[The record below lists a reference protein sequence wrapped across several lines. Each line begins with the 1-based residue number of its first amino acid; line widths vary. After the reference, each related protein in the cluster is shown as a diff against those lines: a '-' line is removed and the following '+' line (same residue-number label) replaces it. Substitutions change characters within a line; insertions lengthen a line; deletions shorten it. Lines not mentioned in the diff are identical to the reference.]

1 MKNIKSNKILNVY
14 LIMLIIV
21 ILVVPKINIISI
33 SGSRN
38 GIRID
43 DIFIAI
49 YAIILLYRMINK
61 KIKINKSIKIVMT
74 IFGIYIFI
82 NMVSTTI
89 NCINGEVGIVLSL
102 LYVIRKIEYF
112 ILFFAG
118 IDYYNTCKNK
128 NDLLTLLNT
137 IVIFH
142 AIYSIFEYTNI
153 IGDIGYLIG
162 RPNNDRIYSTF
173 SGPYEFSAFFSM
185 MSCIYIV
192 NIFKNKNYI
201 YIPLLLI
208 SVLEILVSQSRISLL
223 AVFGVAFISVLY
235 YLKDSKKR
243 FMIGA
248 FIILI
253 SIIFVVLINFTDIS
267 FLGRFKELDLSS
279 SLNTFKIAW
288 DNTDYNY
295 YKETGEIKYVEKAL
309 DSSSDLSYVFRVSK
323 WATLLKETLK
333 SPLIGLGPSI
343 VGEGIDGNFV
353 RIICE
358 TGLLGIITWLV
369 LIVYI
374 LKKSWKNRKNIF
386 FNYIFFIVTN
396 LSIIAIFID
405 IFEASKI
412 MPIFWFILGTTLI
425 QEESKRDKIKIV
437 HVLSGVNFGGV
448 ESVLYNYFSNMK
460 NNEIENVI
468 VSHEKI
474 NSDNAQ
480 IFEQLGFKLY
490 TVTPKRKSLVKNF
503 VELKKLVRKENPDIL
518 HVHMTSSSYM
528 ALLVGCVCNVNV
540 RICHSH
546 LSFPE
551 VTAKDQIY
559 NLLCKMFSNVYMAC
573 SEDAGKYLF
582 GNRNIKNKKVI
593 ILRNAIQ
600 MERFKY
606 NEDIRDKLRKELN
619 LQDKF
624 IIGNIGRFTEQ
635 KNQKRILEIFE
646 EIYKSENNAVLMLIG
661 NGEQKNEIIEIAKKK
676 NILENV
682 LFLDGITNIQDYY
695 QIMDVFLFPSL
706 YEGLGI
712 VLIEAQISGL
722 PCITSDRVPK
732 EVKISDNIKFFSL
745 DDSNKAWAEEIKKY
759 IGSPRKLQVDKTK
772 SLDFDINI
780 QAQNLEKIY
789 FNILG
794 K

>member
-1 MKNIKSNKILNVY
+1 M
-14 LIMLIIV
+14 
-21 ILVVPKINIISI
+21 
-33 SGSRN
+33 
-38 GIRID
+38 
-43 DIFIAI
+43 
-49 YAIILLYRMINK
+49 
-61 KIKINKSIKIVMT
+61 
-74 IFGIYIFI
+74 
-82 NMVSTTI
+82 
-89 NCINGEVGIVLSL
+89 
-102 LYVIRKIEYF
+102 
-112 ILFFAG
+112 
-118 IDYYNTCKNK
+118 
-128 NDLLTLLNT
+128 
-137 IVIFH
+137 
-142 AIYSIFEYTNI
+142 
-153 IGDIGYLIG
+153 
-162 RPNNDRIYSTF
+162 
-173 SGPYEFSAFFSM
+173 
-185 MSCIYIV
+185 
-192 NIFKNKNYI
+192 
-201 YIPLLLI
+201 
-208 SVLEILVSQSRISLL
+208 
-223 AVFGVAFISVLY
+223 
-235 YLKDSKKR
+235 
-243 FMIGA
+243 
-248 FIILI
+248 
-253 SIIFVVLINFTDIS
+253 
-267 FLGRFKELDLSS
+267 
-279 SLNTFKIAW
+279 
-288 DNTDYNY
+288 
-295 YKETGEIKYVEKAL
+295 
-309 DSSSDLSYVFRVSK
+309 
-323 WATLLKETLK
+323 KETLK

-646 EIYKSENNAVLMLIG
+646 EIYKSEKNAVLMLIG